1 MATYAVIFTGLTKR
15 PTYDSLLGDIA
26 NQPMIRYPDR
36 RATQLRNSPFLA
48 QLDGVNLAEIANQQA
63 RMQNEQ
69 LKQAIISG
77 ISQGQIQ
84 TGTGTQMTQPSTQA
98 LVGGVSQTPA
108 SFYGAPA
115 DVPTAPF
122 TPGGTIA

>member
-1 MATYAVIFTGLTKR
+1 MATYAVNFTGLTKR

-36 RATQLRNSPFLA
+36 RATQLRSSPFLT
-48 QLDGVNLAEIANQQA
+48 QLDGVNQAEIANQQA

-69 LKQAIISG
+69 LKQAIIAG

-84 TGTGTQMTQPSTQA
+84 QGTGTQTTQPSTQA
-98 LVGGVSQTPA
+98 LVQGISPAPLGSPSTGGAAFQTP
-108 SFYGAPA
+108 
-115 DVPTAPF
+115 
-122 TPGGTIA
+122 

>member
-1 MATYAVIFTGLTKR
+1 MATYAVNFTGLTKR

-36 RATQLRNSPFLA
+36 RATQLRNSPYLT
-48 QLDGVNLAEIANQQA
+48 QLDGVNQAEIANQQA

-69 LKQAIISG
+69 LKQAIIAG

-84 TGTGTQMTQPSTQA
+84 TGGQPSTQA
-98 LVGGVSQTPA
+98 LVEGVSQGSPQFQTPPP
-108 SFYGAPA
+108 APSC
-115 DVPTAPF
+115 
-122 TPGGTIA
+122 